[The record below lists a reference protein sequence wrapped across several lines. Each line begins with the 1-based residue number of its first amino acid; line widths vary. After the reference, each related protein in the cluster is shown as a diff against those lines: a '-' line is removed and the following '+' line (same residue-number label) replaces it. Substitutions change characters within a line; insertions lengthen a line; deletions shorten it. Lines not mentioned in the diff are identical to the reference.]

1 MFQPLLRLNLLHKRQ
16 PSVAPL
22 SQKLRENHVHGEEED
37 DDVLSKCSSQFSSA
51 SSHILNHMVNERTKI
66 GTTSTSTTKQD
77 NDSKKKIKKTKKR
90 EENTVS
96 PPPRPA
102 TAKSSS
108 FTSTTSHTSA
118 STADTTACSSST
130 TFSTTSTTPTRDD
143 VEFEEE
149 EMSLSLPSPPTSPKS
164 KNNVKKKVV
173 KFCKIVRAKNHL
185 HSDDYTKQERQAS
198 WYTSN
203 EITAIRKQTREIVY
217 FYDHNQNIYGNDN
230 DTCTTT
236 TTATSTAVSTS
247 QADHL
252 DIDDMH
258 DIRGLECR
266 TRSGNAKRIKN
277 HVAAM
282 RCVLDEQD
290 RQRCMDD
297 YDPDYLSLLYRD
309 KISLLCTFEAVQIG
323 KQDEKLALEAAT
335 AGTTVAALL

>member
-1 MFQPLLRLNLLHKRQ
+1 MFQPLIRVNLLHKRH

-22 SQKLRENHVHGEEED
+22 SHKLRENHVHGEDADD
-37 DDVLSKCSSQFSSA
+37 DDVLSTCSSQFSSA
-51 SSHILNHMVNERTKI
+51 SSHILKRMVKERTKN
-66 GTTSTSTTKQD
+66 GPTSTGTTKQD
-77 NDSKKKIKKTKKR
+77 KDSEKKKKNK
-90 EENTVS
+90 NTIS
-96 PPPRPA
+96 PPPRLA

-108 FTSTTSHTSA
+108 FTSTTSHTSV
-118 STADTTACSSST
+118 STTDTTACSSST
-130 TFSTTSTTPTRDD
+130 FSTTSTIPTRDD

-164 KNNVKKKVV
+164 KNNKKKMVV

-203 EITAIRKQTREIVY
+203 EITAIRKRTREIVY

-266 TRSGNAKRIKN
+266 TRSGNAERIKN

-323 KQDEKLALEAAT
+323 KQDEKLALSAA